1 MKEVLSFEHWLI
13 LEKNKAVEYF
23 KKNPKALST
32 FSSGIDVHKKPWDPI
47 IDTKVESERKNKIYD
62 QFIKKLSHLE
72 DIDALIDPNSNNIWT
87 ILDIL
92 VGYTQS
98 YERGKIKFSSNG
110 YKWWHWKDFYETIKD
125 SNNFDT
131 FVSSIKKRQLAFPVG
146 VYSVNKD
153 LIEYDKLYSFI
164 KTNFYFLKKSF
175 SWLDTAL
182 KGITGSSTKS
192 YENDLMKLGLSSRD
206 VEVAMSYV
214 QEWTSMSR
222 KRIDPSVWPLLQ
234 KISVDPSM
242 LPKYVYR
249 GLFYDGAKIKD
260 PIKWSNK
267 WYPGSKPGV
276 SQGKTTSWSVD
287 RGTAISFMIDQ
298 DFIKDKENGYYMLLK
313 WEVNPKMVIAD
324 LRNLPVDHKYW
335 SQQEIIVSPDANNYE
350 IDTMIPGKEGYEAYT
365 KFASERQGGQGSS
378 GRTKS
383 EMAMNFIGLPFDK
396 VSPGDR
402 IEFKKIAKMTVK
414 EFINTYPNISIDDKK
429 LYGIGMPL
437 WSYIN
442 KYFWHR
448 NLNIISSSRNEV
460 KFTLEYS
467 MEDISSSYTIGP
479 EIYSLYQKYKKEYN
493 FNQFSGKNTIISNE
507 GTINLISDDFYNIDI
522 RVSWPTRFEIV
533 EGGKEE
539 FDKPQTADI
548 ESDNVLKKIFDE
560 NGGSEFFVKATKN
573 NQIKKEASLSK
584 NINIKIT

>member
-1 MKEVLSFEHWLI
+1 MKNVLNFKNWLI

-23 KKNPKALST
+23 RKNPDSLST
-32 FSSGIDVHKKPWDPI
+32 FSGGVDPHKKPWNPAI
-47 IDTKVESERKNKIYD
+47 NSNLESERKNKIYD
-62 QFIKKLSHLE
+62 QFRKKLSHLK
-72 DIDALIDPNSNNIWT
+72 DIDALIDPNSNKWT
-87 ILDIL
+87 IYGVMI
-92 VGYTQS
+92 GYS
-98 YERGKIKFSSNG
+98 EGYERG
-110 YKWWHWKDFYETIKD
+110 YKWRYWDDFCEIIRD
-125 SNNFDT
+125 SNNFDV
-131 FVSSIKKRQLAFPVG
+131 FLLSIEKRQCKFPTDSY
-146 VYSVNKD
+146 YSKTN
-153 LIEYDKLYSFI
+153 LIEYDKLYLFI
-164 KTNFYFLKKSF
+164 KNNFYFLKKSF
-175 SWLDTAL
+175 NWLDTAL

-206 VEVAMSYV
+206 VEIAMSYV

-234 KISVDPSM
+234 KISVDPSL

-249 GLFYDGAKIKD
+249 GIFYDGAKIKD
-260 PIKWSNK
+260 PIKWSKK

-276 SQGKTTSWSVD
+276 SQGKVTSWSVD

-335 SQQEIIVSPDANNYE
+335 SQQEIIVSPEANDYE

-365 KFASERQGGQGSS
+365 KFASERQGGQGAW

-383 EMAMNFIGLPFDK
+383 EMAMNFMRLPFDK
-396 VSPGDR
+396 VSPDDR

-414 EFINTYPNISIDDKK
+414 EFINTYPNISTSISIDKK

-437 WSYIN
+437 WSYID
-442 KYFWHR
+442 KYFWHQ
-448 NLNIISSSRNEV
+448 NLNIISSNKNEV
-460 KFTLEYS
+460 KFILKYS
-467 MEDISSSYTIGP
+467 MKDLSSNYTVGP
-479 EIYSLYQKYKKEYN
+479 EIHSLYEKYKKEYN
-493 FNQFSGKNTIISNE
+493 FNQFSGKNIIISNE

-533 EGGKEE
+533 KGEKEE
-539 FDKPQTADI
+539 FDKPRTVDI

-560 NGGSEFFVKATKN
+560 SGGSEFFVNATKN

-584 NINIKIT
+584 NINVKIS